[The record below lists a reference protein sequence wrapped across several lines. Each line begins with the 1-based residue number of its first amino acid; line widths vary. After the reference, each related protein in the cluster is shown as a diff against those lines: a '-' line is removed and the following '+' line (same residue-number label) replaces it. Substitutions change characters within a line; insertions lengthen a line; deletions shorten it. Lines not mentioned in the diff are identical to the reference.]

1 MQTVPSEWKTMRVNS
16 ATYIRTYR
24 WSGEGSRE
32 HDETASTTSH
42 TLSTVF

>member
-1 MQTVPSEWKTMRVNS
+1 MRVNS
-16 ATYIRTYR
+16 ATYIRMYR
-24 WSGEGSRE
+24 WSGEGGSRE